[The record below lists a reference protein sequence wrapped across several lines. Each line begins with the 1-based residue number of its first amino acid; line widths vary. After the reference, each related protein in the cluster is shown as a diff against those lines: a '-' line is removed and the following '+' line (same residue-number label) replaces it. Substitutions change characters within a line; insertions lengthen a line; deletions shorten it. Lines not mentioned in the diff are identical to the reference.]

1 MAGGGGFCWRVI
13 AVTAATLLLVCAAS
27 ASAATRV
34 LSAQYR
40 GKYSLKQDV
49 TDAAGDYSHLEQTFT
64 WTERVSTEFNGL
76 VAGRSTKTLKVDG
89 LFTQDAQQ
97 GATQAPVPPPSH
109 VRCVVTELNTAEPYL
124 VGLHVEPRGPGRV
137 GVGAALPGT
146 VGTQLTISKSP
157 DCLPSGLWL
166 LSNPSS
172 ATFTHEFPNDAQTK
186 MFNDAFGAFSNS
198 LRAEGGIKR
207 YDTEQSAVVKGG
219 TASNPSTETITRSM
233 HSVISTGPGSLPPL
247 GTGNGAAADGPAP
260 PPKPTPAEKQAAR
273 ADLRPAVDAAA
284 GPCYQEGESL
294 GLLGAGVLVIGSGP
308 IIGGGLAIA
317 GALTAPIVAPLCTS
331 AIERI
336 VADYRIYKDPPL
348 PGIHLAARPAAVRA
362 PALPSCARYRGA
374 AGRFCAGLRADN
386 ARLVKAA
393 RHTTAVAKALETTV
407 GRATAAKA
415 AGDRSAIALQAATA
429 KLLTSQFR
437 GALRAQTSAGRRV
450 AARLR
455 GANLK
460 WQLTAGQ
467 SAKGIQAVL
476 TRLAPQAIGTAE
488 LSPVAASALQPGP
501 VDLLARLAAP
511 ALAHHGGGAPQ
522 DGATPAPPAP

>member
-1 MAGGGGFCWRVI
+1 MPGVGGAFWRV
-13 AVTAATLLLVCAAS
+13 VAAASALLVLVCAAS
-27 ASAATRV
+27 ASAATRT

-40 GKYSLKQDV
+40 GTYSLKQDV
-49 TDAAGDYSHLEQTFT
+49 TDAAGDYSHLKQTFT
-64 WTERVSTEFNGL
+64 WNERVVTEFNGL
-76 VAGRSTKTLKVDG
+76 VAGRSTKTLHVDG
-89 LFTQDAQQ
+89 LLTQDAQQ
-97 GATQAPVPPPSH
+97 GAKQKPVPPVSH
-109 VRCVVTELNTAEPYL
+109 VRCAVTELNTGVPFL
-124 VGLHVEPRGPGRV
+124 NGLFVQPAAHGLATV

-146 VGTQLTISKSP
+146 VGTQLTITKSP

-172 ATFTHEFPNDAQTK
+172 SSFTHQFPNDAQTA
-186 MFNDAFGAFSNS
+186 MFNDAFGAFADG
-198 LRAEGGIKR
+198 LPVEGGVKR

-219 TASNPSTETITRSM
+219 TASNPSTETISRSM
-233 HSVISTGPGSLPPL
+233 HSVISTGSGPPPPL
-247 GTGNGAAADGPAP
+247 GTGNGAAANGPAA
-260 PPKPTPAEKQAAR
+260 PPKPTPEEKQAAR
-273 ADLRPAVDAAA
+273 ADLRPAIDAAA
-284 GPCYQEGESL
+284 GPCYQEGETL

-317 GALTAPIVAPLCTS
+317 GALTAPIVAPLCTA

-362 PALPSCARYRGA
+362 PALPSCSRYRGLRL
-374 AGRFCAGLRADN
+374 RFCSGLRADN

-437 GALRAQTSAGRRV
+437 AALRAQTSAGKRV
-450 AARLR
+450 ATRLQ
-455 GANLK
+455 GAGLK
-460 WQLTAGQ
+460 MQLTAEQ

-476 TRLAPQAIGTAE
+476 TRLAPKAIGTAE
-488 LSPVAASALQPGP
+488 LTPVAASALQPGA
-501 VDLLARLAAP
+501 VDLLARLA
-511 ALAHHGGGAPQ
+511 Q
-522 DGATPAPPAP
+522 